1 MSRPTMDQMR
11 ERILELMLHR
21 EWNPGA
27 SHKELAKEW
36 GVAPRTVAD
45 RALEASRAIR
55 LASKKPVEDF
65 VAEAF
70 AELDTLIQ
78 EARALGKPRD
88 AAYCIELKAKMLGA
102 FAPTKVEKTE
112 PDEVAKMSD
121 AEKLEAHRK
130 AVAELEAKVANG
142 QNGVH

>member
-11 ERILELMLHR
+11 ERILEMMLHR
-21 EWNPGA
+21 EWSPGA

-70 AELDTLIQ
+70 AELDALIRD
-78 EARALGKPRD
+78 ARALGKPRD

-102 FAPTKVEKTE
+102 FAPTKTQEVPAE
-112 PDEVAKMSD
+112 PKRTKEELWQRIK
-121 AEKLEAHRK
+121 
-130 AVAELEAKVANG
+130 ELEAAEAEGEKV
-142 QNGVH
+142 H

>member
-11 ERILELMLHR
+11 ERILEMMLHR
-21 EWNPGA
+21 EWSPGA

-70 AELDTLIQ
+70 AELDALIRD
-78 EARALGKPRD
+78 ARALGKPRD

-102 FAPTKVEKTE
+102 FAPTKTETKDTTEQVKAESEEELWKRVEKL
-112 PDEVAKMSD
+112 AK
-121 AEKLEAHRK
+121 EREER
-130 AVAELEAKVANG
+130 EGKV
-142 QNGVH
+142 H

>member
-1 MSRPTMDQMR
+1 MR
-11 ERILELMLHR
+11 ERILEMMLHR

-27 SHKELAKEW
+27 SHKGLAKEW

-70 AELDTLIQ
+70 AELDALIQ

-102 FAPTKVEKTE
+102 FAPTKTETKDTTE
-112 PDEVAKMSD
+112 PLPDD
-121 AEKLEAHRK
+121 
-130 AVAELEAKVANG
+130 ELEAKLEEALAKVKERRREKLNG
-142 QNGVH
+142 NGAGSNGVH

>member
-1 MSRPTMDQMR
+1 MR
-11 ERILELMLHR
+11 ERILEMMLHR
-21 EWNPGA
+21 EWSPGA
-27 SHKELAKEW
+27 SNKELAKEW

-70 AELDTLIQ
+70 AELDALLQ

-102 FAPTKVEKTE
+102 FAPTKTQEVA

-121 AEKLEAHRK
+121 EEKLAAHRK
-130 AVAELEAKVANG
+130 AAEELEQKIAGKDG
-142 QNGVH
+142 MH